1 MTCRERANAYF
12 FDRLV
17 RRLHDHRSHG
27 IAPSIDKEVLAD
39 EAAFTTGQRTVASQ
53 AGYLAVAC
61 CVFGLN
67 VDEMV

>member
-1 MTCRERANAYF
+1 
-12 FDRLV
+12 
-17 RRLHDHRSHG
+17 LHDDRSHG

-39 EAAFTTGQRTVASQ
+39 EAALTTGQRTVAPQ

-61 CVFGLN
+61 GVFGLN